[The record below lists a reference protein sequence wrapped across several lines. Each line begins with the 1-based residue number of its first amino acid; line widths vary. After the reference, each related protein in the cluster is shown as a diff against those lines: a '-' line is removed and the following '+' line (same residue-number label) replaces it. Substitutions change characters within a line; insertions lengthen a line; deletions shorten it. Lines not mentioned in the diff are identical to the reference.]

1 MENEREEF
9 DSAGFLDLLAQVMT
23 SHATGVV
30 SVQIH
35 VRDGMPWAVSVRFD
49 DSSERA
55 A

>member
-1 MENEREEF
+1 MEHRQEAF
-9 DSAGFLDLLAQVMT
+9 DSAGFLDLLAHVMT

-35 VRDGMPWAVSVRFD
+35 VRDGLPWAVSVRFD
-49 DSSERA
+49 NGKERA